1 MKVSSLFI
9 LSALCVSCGTDQ
21 TIDELLRG
29 KDDGYESSCREKA
42 ADIDKEKEDLEKK
55 NKSRREQAIIDE
67 QTRLGV
73 GTVEFFVSLLDNP
86 DPFPNA
92 VPIGKNSGD
101 ERKYAVFHG
110 FSGND
115 TIYETAPGS
124 RQYFIVDH
132 AAGDGYGLNKVEQF
146 FGAKHFVSKMA
157 FHSWQSSQT
166 NVLVRAEQLPQTEV
180 IRTES
185 ICGCGPNSYEM
196 SGPPTENDTIAMP
209 SNPAVFLLPG
219 TLEPT
224 IGTEAFSATY
234 INEVIELKYVPK
246 KGKKC
251 KDRYIVC

>member
-1 MKVSSLFI
+1 MKSSFFLTLF
-9 LSALCVSCGTDQ
+9 LLCASCGTDQ

-29 KDDGYESSCREKA
+29 REDGYESSCREKS
-42 ADIDKEKEDLEKK
+42 ADIDKAMEELEAK
-55 NKSRREQAIIDE
+55 NKSRREQATIDE

-73 GTVEFFVSLLDNP
+73 STVQFFTSLADNP

-92 VPIGKNSGD
+92 VPIGKNASD

-115 TIYETAPGS
+115 TIYETEPGS
-124 RQYFIVDH
+124 KQYFIVDH

-157 FHSWQSSQT
+157 FHSWQSSPN
-166 NVLVRAEQLPQTEV
+166 NVLVRAEQLPQNEI
-180 IRTES
+180 IRTEN
-185 ICGCGPNSYEM
+185 ICGCGPNSDEM
-196 SGPPTENDTIAMP
+196 SLALEKDAKTMP

-219 TLEPT
+219 TVEPT
-224 IGTEAFSATY
+224 IGTESFSAKY

-251 KDRYIVC
+251 EDRYIVC